1 MYDDYGYTYSYST
14 AGAGISVGY
23 MIFCLA
29 FGVVAIV
36 SMWRIFTKA
45 GEPGWAAIIPFYN
58 CFVFFKIA
66 WGKGIYFLL
75 TFIPFVGFVFAI
87 IAWVKLTK
95 AFGKGAGFAVGLIFL
110 NPIFAMIL
118 AFDKSEY
125 IGLNGIPNSFNSS
138 EYASNGYN
146 ANSNYGNMN
155 SQMNTNYYQN
165 NQMQNP
171 NMNNPM
177 QNMGNGGVMPNTGM
191 DNQMNAAQMNTNY
204 YQNNQMQNPNMN
216 NPMQNMGNG
225 GVMPNTGMNNQM
237 NAAQMNN
244 NYMGNQ
250 PAPMTNN
257 APMGAAGVVAGT
269 VGAAA
274 AVASEPAIANGVTC
288 SICGMQ
294 NNPNDKFCS
303 KCGNPQETVNKQQT
317 YICIGC
323 GFVNETTDQ
332 FCRNC
337 GKGRN

>member
-191 DNQMNAAQMNTNY
+191 
-204 YQNNQMQNPNMN
+204 
-216 NPMQNMGNG
+216 
-225 GVMPNTGMNNQM
+225 NNQM